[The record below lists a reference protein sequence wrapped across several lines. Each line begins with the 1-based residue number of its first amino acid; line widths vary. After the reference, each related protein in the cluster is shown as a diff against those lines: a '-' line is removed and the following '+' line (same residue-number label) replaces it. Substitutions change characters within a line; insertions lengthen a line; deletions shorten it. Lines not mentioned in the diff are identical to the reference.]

1 MPYKEIEKGILQNL
15 LLHGKLSWSQVRDLL
30 IPQVWRVGVE
40 SLGVKV
46 ARYLKK
52 LVESGLIEKENR
64 QYVLTNRGHYEAYK
78 IKVKNEVD
86 ELNMNQI
93 MAFEM
98 LLSWYKNRAVIRA
111 SENAKPVEYLRI
123 FLDIISQ
130 VDEKQLESMI
140 LSLEDI
146 AMWDETL
153 DKQV

>member
-1 MPYKEIEKGILQNL
+1 MPYKEIEKGILQYL
-15 LLHGKLSWSQVRDLL
+15 LLHGKLSWSQIRDLL
-30 IPQVWRVGVE
+30 KPQVRGVE
-40 SLGVKV
+40 ENSLGVIS

-52 LVESGLIEKENR
+52 LVERGLIEKENR
-64 QYVLTNRGHYEAYK
+64 RYVLTNRGHYEAHK
-78 IKVKNEVD
+78 INLKNEVD

-130 VDEKQLESMI
+130 VDEKQLECMI

-146 AMWDETL
+146 AMWDESL

>member
-40 SLGVKV
+40 SLGVMV

-52 LVESGLIEKENR
+52 LVERGLIEKENR

-146 AMWDETL
+146 AMWDKTL
-153 DKQV
+153 DKQF

>member
-1 MPYKEIEKGILQNL
+1 MPYKKIEKGILQNL

-40 SLGVKV
+40 SLGVMV

-123 FLDIISQ
+123 FLDIIRQ

-146 AMWDETL
+146 AMWDKTL

>member
-1 MPYKEIEKGILQNL
+1 MPYKQIEKGILQNL

-40 SLGVKV
+40 SLGVMV

-52 LVESGLIEKENR
+52 LVERGLIEKENR

-123 FLDIISQ
+123 FLDIIRQ

-146 AMWDETL
+146 AMWDKTL
-153 DKQV
+153 DKQF

>member
-40 SLGVKV
+40 SLGVMV

-52 LVESGLIEKENR
+52 LVERGLIEKENR

-78 IKVKNEVD
+78 IKVKNKVD

-146 AMWDETL
+146 AMWE
-153 DKQV
+153 K

>member
-1 MPYKEIEKGILQNL
+1 MPYKQIEKGILQNL

-40 SLGVKV
+40 SLGVMV

-52 LVESGLIEKENR
+52 LVERGLIEKENR

-146 AMWDETL
+146 AMWDKTL
-153 DKQV
+153 DKQF

>member
-40 SLGVKV
+40 SLGVMV

-52 LVESGLIEKENR
+52 LVERGLIEKENR

-123 FLDIISQ
+123 FLDIIRQ

-146 AMWDETL
+146 AMWDKTL
-153 DKQV
+153 DKQF

>member
-1 MPYKEIEKGILQNL
+1 MPYKEIEKDILQYL
-15 LLHGKLSWSQVRDLL
+15 LLHGKLSWSQIRDLL
-30 IPQVWRVGVE
+30 IPQNWRVGVD
-40 SLGVKV
+40 SLGVILV
-46 ARYLKK
+46 RYLKK
-52 LVESGLIEKENR
+52 LVERGLIEKENR
-64 QYVLTNRGHYEAYK
+64 RYVLTNRGHYEAHK
-78 IKVKNEVD
+78 INLKNEVD

-111 SENAKPVEYLRI
+111 SEHAKPVEYIRI

-146 AMWDETL
+146 TMWDKPL
-153 DKQV
+153 DNQV

>member
-1 MPYKEIEKGILQNL
+1 MPYKEIEKGILQYL
-15 LLHGKLSWSQVRDLL
+15 LLHGKLSWSQLRDLL
-30 IPQVWRVGVE
+30 IPQVWGVGVN
-40 SLGVKV
+40 SLGVIL
-46 ARYLKK
+46 ARYLRK

-64 QYVLTNRGHYEAYK
+64 LYVLTRRGHYEAYK
-78 IKVKNEVD
+78 IKVKNKVD
-86 ELNMNQI
+86 EFNMNQI
-93 MAFEM
+93 LAFEM

-146 AMWDETL
+146 AMWDKTL

>member
-40 SLGVKV
+40 SLGVMV

-93 MAFEM
+93 VAFEM

-146 AMWDETL
+146 AMWDKTL